1 MLENSLRGINPLQKR
16 WLYRCCALPIA
27 LYGFQLWYYNKT
39 LLNYSL
45 NILRKM
51 QQRAALWISGVFC
64 TLSTAGI
71 EAISSLIPIY
81 LHLKK
86 LYSRFLLRGLLLP
99 SNHIIKSIL
108 SSDGLTGHTSHSLS
122 LDNLQLKQRL
132 CLNSSLINI
141 DNNYCHKLHSACI
154 STTSGLIFTNQVM
167 LESPKWGSSAHI
179 QDVQNQQQMTE
190 ISGYQ

>member
-108 SSDGLTGHTSHSLS
+108 SSDRSTRHTSHSLS
-122 LDNLQLKQRL
+122 LDDLTLKQRL
-132 CLNSSLINI
+132 HLNSLLIDMDNSYNKLLPSSSFFDEEFELTLFQI
-141 DNNYCHKLHSACI
+141 DSHFIYVFQTLRI
-154 STTSGLIFTNQVM
+154 T
-167 LESPKWGSSAHI
+167 
-179 QDVQNQQQMTE
+179 
-190 ISGYQ
+190 